1 MSARWNDVSGRR
13 SVGRLHRPSQ
23 EQEMSD
29 KANEHPSRE
38 KTRDDFIQFIPSC
51 DLLCLRG
58 SVMIISIGLSQGS
71 GSESGAL
78 SSLKHKICET
88 N

>member
-1 MSARWNDVSGRR
+1 
-13 SVGRLHRPSQ
+13 
-23 EQEMSD
+23 MSD

-38 KTRDDFIQFIPSC
+38 KTRDDFISFISSC

-58 SVMIISIGLSQGS
+58 SIMIISIGLSQGS
-71 GSESGAL
+71 GSESGVL
-78 SSLKHKICET
+78 FKSQTKVCET